1 MKTLFINATKFRW
14 CSQMVANNHAQSGE
28 RFIGDRVKSMV
39 RAGFDLE
46 SSESVYALR
55 TQCMTW
61 SQTPQ
66 GGEYWATIRERRDEA
81 LGV

>member
-1 MKTLFINATKFRW
+1 MKALFINATKFRW
-14 CSQMVANNHAQSGE
+14 CSQMIANNHAQSSE
-28 RFIGDRVKSMV
+28 WTIRYRVKSMV

-46 SSESVYALR
+46 RSESVYALR

-66 GGEYWATIRERRDEA
+66 GGAYWATIRERRDEA